1 MIVIGRQTDYAARIV
16 LHLASLEEGTR
27 VTAREIAAS
36 RLIPP
41 AFIRRIVSRL
51 SARGILITVRG
62 NKGGVTL
69 ARPPSRVSLR
79 EVIEAMEG
87 PIAMNSC
94 LTQAGA
100 CPLAELCPV
109 QASWAGATQ
118 HLAQYLD
125 GVRFDALAAGIRNQR
140 GGGKRD
146 PTRSGRKPAEKG
158 GAARSGKDQKI
169 T

>member
-1 MIVIGRQTDYAARIV
+1 MIAIGRQTDYAARIV
-16 LHLASLEEGTR
+16 LHLASLEEGAR
-27 VTAREIAAS
+27 VTAQEIAAS

-51 SARGILITVRG
+51 SAAGILITVRG

-69 ARPPSRVSLR
+69 ARPPSLVSLR

-109 QASWAGATQ
+109 QSSWAGATR
-118 HLAQYLD
+118 HLSQYLD
-125 GVRFDALAAGIRNQR
+125 EVRFDALAASIRSQR
-140 GGGKRD
+140 GGEKHG
-146 PTRSGRKPAEKG
+146 PTRNTRMPAGKI
-158 GAARSGKDQKI
+158 ASARSGKDQKI
-169 T
+169 L